1 MPCPGTR
8 DEALTSPVANYRDPL
23 VSGVLRPFL
32 NETHATSCVYFETVF
47 AYFAAVIKRTSRV
60 PRGRRLNPVGQ
71 ESLLQLQRQ
80 PAKTLFVEASPV
92 TGWYAPFPAAHT
104 TTVSFPVPGLV

>member
-23 VSGVLRPFL
+23 VSGVLRPFH
-32 NETHATSCVYFETVF
+32 NETHAMSCVYFETVF

-80 PAKTLFVEASPV
+80 PAKTLSVEASPV